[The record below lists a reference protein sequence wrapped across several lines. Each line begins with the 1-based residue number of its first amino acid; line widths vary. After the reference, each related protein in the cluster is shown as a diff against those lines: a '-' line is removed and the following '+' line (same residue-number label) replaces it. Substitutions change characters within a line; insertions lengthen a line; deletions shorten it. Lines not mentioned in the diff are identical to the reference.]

1 MSQVLIVEF
10 SFVTCIHQTEV
21 IKGPCGSVG
30 MTFRHVPAS
39 EGDAVHV
46 SIETVTP
53 NSPAALAD
61 LQKGDRLIAIGGLRC
76 ATVPFSLFLKV
87 SFIFLQFF
95 LSENIFPVVVSVNRC
110 KSDILSSSAQTVEAS
125 WRQGGGIL

>member
-1 MSQVLIVEF
+1 M
-10 SFVTCIHQTEV
+10 
-21 IKGPCGSVG
+21 
-30 MTFRHVPAS
+30 
-39 EGDAVHV
+39 HV

-76 ATVPFSLFLKV
+76 AAVPFHYIFKV
-87 SFIFLQFF
+87 SFLFCSFCLT
-95 LSENIFPVVVSVNRC
+95 ENIIPVVVSVNRC

-125 WRQGGGIL
+125 WRQGGGVL